1 MGPHKRFLAWQEC
14 HKLVLSVYKA
24 TEFFPKH
31 ELYGLTSQARRAAF
45 SGAVNI
51 VEGASRK
58 GRNELRRFLDI
69 SLGSLS
75 ELEYVLEVAAELG
88 YLKRETYSA
97 LEAQQKRA
105 RYFTWRLQAS
115 LRPSN

>member
-1 MGPHKRFLAWQEC
+1 MGPHKRFLAWQDC
-14 HKLVLSVYKA
+14 HNLVIAVYRA
-24 TEFFPKH
+24 TEAFPKH

-75 ELEYVLEVAAELG
+75 ELEYVLEVAVELG
-88 YLKRETYSA
+88 YLENEVYSG

-105 RYFTWRLQAS
+105 RFFTWKLQAS
-115 LRPSN
+115 VRTTH

>member
-1 MGPHKRFLAWQEC
+1 MGGVMKRA
-14 HKLVLSVYKA
+14 
-24 TEFFPKH
+24 
-31 ELYGLTSQARRAAF
+31 GF

-75 ELEYVLEVAAELG
+75 ELEYVLEVAVELG
-88 YLKRETYSA
+88 
-97 LEAQQKRA
+97 
-105 RYFTWRLQAS
+105 
-115 LRPSN
+115 

>member
-1 MGPHKRFLAWQEC
+1 MGGVMK
-14 HKLVLSVYKA
+14 
-24 TEFFPKH
+24 
-31 ELYGLTSQARRAAF
+31 RAAV

-75 ELEYVLEVAAELG
+75 ELEYVLEVAVELG
-88 YLKRETYSA
+88 YLENEVYSG

-105 RYFTWRLQAS
+105 RFFTWKLQAS
-115 LRPSN
+115 VRTTH